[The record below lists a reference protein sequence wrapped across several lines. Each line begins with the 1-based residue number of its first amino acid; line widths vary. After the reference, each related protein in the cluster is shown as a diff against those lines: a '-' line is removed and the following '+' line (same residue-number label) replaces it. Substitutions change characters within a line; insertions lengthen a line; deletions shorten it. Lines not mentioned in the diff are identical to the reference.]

1 MSYRGAMQRD
11 PSLPWQWKSTA
22 RSRLSALFQFLRR
35 CAALEHDRVR
45 VCSSSSREEMNGQLV
60 RENQGLGS
68 TPVTAAQILQ
78 ESMSGAPEMAG
89 EVGARGTRG
98 NERTLSSAVGSLPAL
113 GERSK
118 GGNALHDP
126 PFVVVLLLSC
136 VVLFVSCGR
145 GNATVPAPPPPTAS
159 PRPVVGVT
167 HVTITITAQFQPA
180 TIQVPVGTTVTWTN
194 NDNIGHTVTF
204 RNGMKD
210 SGVIVPGGGT
220 FRYPFTSKGIFP
232 YYCTLHPSMGGVVT
246 VT

>member
-1 MSYRGAMQRD
+1 
-11 PSLPWQWKSTA
+11 
-22 RSRLSALFQFLRR
+22 
-35 CAALEHDRVR
+35 
-45 VCSSSSREEMNGQLV
+45 
-60 RENQGLGS
+60 
-68 TPVTAAQILQ
+68 
-78 ESMSGAPEMAG
+78 MAG

-136 VVLFVSCGR
+136 VVLFVSCGG

-180 TIQVPVGTTVTWTN
+180 TIQGPGGTAVTRTN
-194 NDNIGHTVTF
+194 TDKLGHTGTSG
-204 RNGMKD
+204 NGVK
-210 SGVIVPGGGT
+210 
-220 FRYPFTSKGIFP
+220 R
-232 YYCTLHPSMGGVVT
+232 
-246 VT
+246 

>member
-98 NERTLSSAVGSLPAL
+98 NERTLSSAVVSEPAL

-118 GGNALHDP
+118 GRNALHDP
-126 PFVVVLLLSC
+126 PFVVQLLLSC
-136 VVLFVSCGR
+136 VVLLVSCGG
-145 GNATVPAPPPPTAS
+145 GNATVPAPPPPPTPPTPPYAF
-159 PRPVVGVT
+159 T
-167 HVTITITAQFQPA
+167 H
-180 TIQVPVGTTVTWTN
+180 
-194 NDNIGHTVTF
+194 
-204 RNGMKD
+204 
-210 SGVIVPGGGT
+210 
-220 FRYPFTSKGIFP
+220 
-232 YYCTLHPSMGGVVT
+232 LH
-246 VT
+246 